1 MASSDVRGNC
11 TQGNLEGS
19 IDSRHLSDVFI
30 QSIKGLCPNWL
41 ARAFPDPWKYFY
53 CRACNFYEVMDSDL
67 ETINLSLGH
76 AGVSHPN

>member
-1 MASSDVRGNC
+1 MY
-11 TQGNLEGS
+11 L
-19 IDSRHLSDVFI
+19 SRVLKDFVPTS
-30 QSIKGLCPNWL
+30 L

-53 CRACNFYEVMDSDL
+53 CRTCKFSEVMDSDL